1 MISLCPLNTYRVDSR
16 DRFKFVRLFGTL
28 LQITSVIFPFHKIF
42 TKKDTFMLLFF
53 SFLILS
59 VVTAPFKDDENCL
72 HFVQSSLILLEKV
85 HEKKSPPTFFFSSEH
100 SFENCIHFPP
110 HCSSFECFKKLFLAC
125 FQLQTGSQ
133 ELVCLLRGSDIFA
146 LQEVQLQHHQIL
158 QMLDWFSLFS
168 LAFFSLKSKS
178 LSRQA

>member
-1 MISLCPLNTYRVDSR
+1 M
-16 DRFKFVRLFGTL
+16 
-28 LQITSVIFPFHKIF
+28 
-42 TKKDTFMLLFF
+42 
-53 SFLILS
+53 
-59 VVTAPFKDDENCL
+59 
-72 HFVQSSLILLEKV
+72 
-85 HEKKSPPTFFFSSEH
+85 KKSPPTLLFFVRTLILKLH
-100 SFENCIHFPP
+100 TFPP

-158 QMLDWFSLFS
+158 QMLDWFGLSS
-168 LAFFSLKSKS
+168 LAFFSLKLKS